1 MAICDWCREEMLDVE
16 GCSGNAVVEFPDGS
30 TKPSIP
36 YGEERRCGGPG
47 KPWAPGPGQRCHD
60 CHVAVGERH
69 HPGCDWEECPRCG
82 HQLISCGCL
91 DDEEEDAQPSTLH

>member
-1 MAICDWCREEMLDVE
+1 MAICSWCEQEMKTAD
-16 GCSGNAVVEFPDGS
+16 GCTGNAVVEFPDGS

-36 YGEERRCGGPG
+36 YGAELRYGEPG
-47 KPWAPGPGQRCHD
+47 KPWIPKPDQRCHD
-60 CHVAVGERH
+60 CAVRVGQRH

-91 DDEEEDAQPSTLH
+91 DDEEDEGRVLH